1 MEQTIA
7 VLDKVGLKD
16 TDHYNS
22 SSCEWFEQSNSLQI
36 MNSIEPTKILVFYSD
51 IQDVIRGL

>member
-1 MEQTIA
+1 MIAIQIGVMEQTIA

-22 SSCEWFEQSNSLQI
+22 SSCERFEQSNSLQI
-36 MNSIEPTKILVFYSD
+36 MNSDRTYQNLALLY
-51 IQDVIRGL
+51 

>member
-1 MEQTIA
+1 MSLHTLWVFFFFLLKYLNEPNYETMIAIQIGVMEQTIA

-22 SSCEWFEQSNSLQI
+22 SSCE
-36 MNSIEPTKILVFYSD
+36 
-51 IQDVIRGL
+51 